1 MSERPLDADVIAM
14 TRAWVANFVVAHDV
28 CPFAGREV
36 RRDSLRYVVADGANP
51 EHLLHALIE
60 ECHRLDA
67 EPAIETTLMIL
78 PEGLADF
85 DDYLDLLGV
94 AESLLEAEG
103 YAGIYQLASFHP
115 DYVFENDVFEND
127 AFENDVLEN
136 TDVEG
141 SAADDPAN
149 YTNRSPWPMW
159 HLLRERSVE
168 AAVAN
173 HPAPGSIPE
182 DNVAALREMGSA
194 ALAEQWSA
202 CRRVRA
208 RD

>member
-1 MSERPLDADVIAM
+1 MSERPLDADIIAM

-36 RRDSLRYVVADGANP
+36 RRDSLRYVVAGDADP
-51 EHLLHALIE
+51 ERLLHTLIE
-60 ECHRLDA
+60 ECQRLDG
-67 EPAIETTLMIL
+67 EPSIETTLMIL

-94 AESLLEAEG
+94 AEALLEAEG

-115 DYVFENDVFEND
+115 DYVFENEVFENTD
-127 AFENDVLEN
+127 FEGV
-136 TDVEG
+136 
-141 SAADDPAN
+141 AADDPAN

-173 HPAPGSIPE
+173 HPAPESIPE
-182 DNVAALREMGSA
+182 ENVASLREMGSA
-194 ALAEQWSA
+194 ALAEQWAA

-208 RD
+208 SD

>member
-1 MSERPLDADVIAM
+1 MSERPLDADIIAM

-36 RRDSLRYVVADGANP
+36 RRDSLRYVVAGDADP
-51 EHLLHALIE
+51 ERLLHTLIE
-60 ECHRLDA
+60 ECQRLDA
-67 EPAIETTLMIL
+67 EPAIETTLLIL
-78 PEGLADF
+78 PEGLSDF

-94 AESLLEAEG
+94 AEALLEAEG

-115 DYVFENDVFEND
+115 DYVFEGV
-127 AFENDVLEN
+127 
-136 TDVEG
+136 
-141 SAADDPAN
+141 AANDPAN

-159 HLLRERSVE
+159 HLLREASVE

-173 HPAPGSIPE
+173 HPAPESIPE
-182 DNVAALREMGSA
+182 DNVAALRDMGSA
-194 ALAEQWSA
+194 ALAEQWAA

-208 RD
+208 SD

>member
-36 RRDSLRYVVADGANP
+36 RRDSLRYVVANDDDP
-51 EHLLHALIE
+51 EHLLHTLIE

-78 PEGLADF
+78 PEGVADF

-94 AESLLEAEG
+94 ADALLEAEG
-103 YAGIYQLASFHP
+103 YTGVYQLASFHP
-115 DYVFENDVFEND
+115 DYVFENTDFEG
-127 AFENDVLEN
+127 V
-136 TDVEG
+136 
-141 SAADDPAN
+141 AADDPAN

-159 HLLRERSVE
+159 HLLRESSVE
-168 AAVAN
+168 AAVAAY
-173 HPAPGSIPE
+173 PDPESIPE
-182 DNVAALREMGSA
+182 INVAALREIGSA
-194 ALAEQWSA
+194 ALAEQWAA

>member
-36 RRDSLRYVVADGANP
+36 RRDSLRYVVANDDDP

-60 ECHRLDA
+60 ECQRLDA

-94 AESLLEAEG
+94 AEALLEVEG

-115 DYVFENDVFEND
+115 DYIF
-127 AFENDVLEN
+127 EN
-136 TDVEG
+136 TDFEG

-159 HLLRERSVE
+159 HLLRESSVE
-168 AAVAN
+168 AAVAAY
-173 HPAPGSIPE
+173 PDPESIPE
-182 DNVAALREMGSA
+182 INVAALREIGSA

-208 RD
+208 SD

>member
-1 MSERPLDADVIAM
+1 MSERPLDADIIAM

-36 RRDSLRYVVADGANP
+36 RRNSLRYVVANDDDP
-51 EHLLHALIE
+51 EHLLHTLIE

-94 AESLLEAEG
+94 ADALLEAEG

-115 DYVFENDVFEND
+115 DYVFEGV
-127 AFENDVLEN
+127 
-136 TDVEG
+136 
-141 SAADDPAN
+141 AASDPAN

-173 HPAPGSIPE
+173 HPAPESIPE
-182 DNVAALREMGSA
+182 DNVAALREIGSA
-194 ALAEQWSA
+194 ALAEQWAA

-208 RD
+208 ND